1 MKTKYSFLILALLI
15 IAIFILFLA
24 GCSSQATTIT
34 SIPAAPPSAPSPVPP
49 KTTNPAVSTTSTS
62 TASKISTST
71 AVSLS
76 GKEISVFAGSASK
89 PALDE
94 AAAVFGKQTGVRV
107 YLTYGGSG
115 TVLSQI
121 ELSKTCDIYIPGS
134 PDYLVKAESKKITD
148 PTTTKI
154 VAYLIPAIN
163 VQSGNPRNIQS
174 LADLAKPDT
183 KVGIGNPA
191 SVCVGLYAVEILD
204 KNQLVADVYT
214 NIVTQASSCDNTAT
228 LISLNSVDAVMGWSV
243 FHDWDP
249 KNIDTIYLKPEQISR
264 LAYIP
269 AAISTFAKE
278 KEAAAAFINFLVSP
292 SGQDIF
298 KKWGYDVT
306 ETEARKYAP
315 NAQIGGESQI
325 PDTWKALNK

>member
-1 MKTKYSFLILALLI
+1 MKIKYNLAILSFLVILILI
-15 IAIFILFLA
+15 ISFTGCA
-24 GCSSQATTIT
+24 GQPIT
-34 SIPAAPPSAPSPVPP
+34 APSAPAVSLSPTSASNVPP
-49 KTTNPAVSTTSTS
+49 LSP
-62 TASKISTST
+62 
-71 AVSLS
+71 LS

-94 AAAVFGKQTGVRV
+94 AADVFGKQTGVKV
-107 YLTYGGSG
+107 YVTYGGSG
-115 TVLSQI
+115 TVLSQM
-121 ELSKTCDIYIPGS
+121 ELSKSGDIYIPGS

-163 VQSGNPRNIQS
+163 VQSGNPKNIQS
-174 LADLAKPDT
+174 LADLAKSDI
-183 KVGIGNPA
+183 KVGIGNPTT
-191 SVCVGLYAVEILD
+191 VCVGLYAVEILD
-204 KNQLVADVYT
+204 KNKLVADVYK

-228 LISLNSVDAVMGWSV
+228 LISLKSVDAVMGWSV
-243 FHDWDP
+243 FHSWDP
-249 KNIDTIYLKPEQISR
+249 KNIDTIYLKSEQISR

-306 ETEARKYAP
+306 EAEARKYAP
-315 NAQIGGESQI
+315 NAQIGGDYQLPES
-325 PDTWKALNK
+325 WKALVK